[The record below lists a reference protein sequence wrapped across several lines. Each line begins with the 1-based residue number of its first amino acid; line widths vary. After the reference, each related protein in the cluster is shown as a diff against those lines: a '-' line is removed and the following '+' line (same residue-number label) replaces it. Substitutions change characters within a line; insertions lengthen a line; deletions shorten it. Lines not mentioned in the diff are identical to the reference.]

1 MTTLTNQIR
10 LQIAEKSAGSLNF
23 LALLRWALVIIF
35 LWFGGMK
42 FTAYEAAGIASFIE
56 HSPIMSW
63 LHALFG
69 VQGASYVIGVIE
81 LSTAAAL
88 ILGAFAP
95 IFSALGAAMSTA
107 TYLITLTFLLSTPGV
122 AEGTAGRLP
131 PAHFLLKDLVLLAA
145 SLSLLFASVQGPWLI
160 KKGLNQIRLQIAEK
174 SAGSR
179 NFLALLR
186 WALVII
192 FLWFGGWKLTADE
205 GARIAVFIEHSP
217 IMGWLHALFGVQGE
231 SYVIGVIEL
240 STAAALILGAFQPI
254 FSALGAAMSAATYLI
269 TLTFFLSTPGV
280 AEPTTG
286 GFPAISAAPGQFL
299 LKDLVLLAASLALL
313 FASVQGPWLNVQKS

>member
-1 MTTLTNQIR
+1 MINLTNQIR
-10 LQIAEKSAGSLNF
+10 LQVAERSAGSFNF

-42 FTAYEAAGIASFIE
+42 FTAYEAASIAPFIE

-69 VQGASYVIGVIE
+69 VQGASYVLGVIE

-88 ILGAFAP
+88 ILGAFQP
-95 IFSALGAAMSTA
+95 IFSALGAAMSAA
-107 TYLITLTFLLSTPGV
+107 TYLITLTFFLSTPGV
-122 AEGTAGRLP
+122 TEGTAGSLP

-145 SLSLLFASVQGPWLI
+145 SLSLLFASVT
-160 KKGLNQIRLQIAEK
+160 NQIRFQIAEK
-174 SAGSR
+174 SAGSF
-179 NFLALLR
+179 NFLSLLR

-192 FLWFGGWKLTADE
+192 FLWFGGYKFTADE
-205 GARIAVFIEHSP
+205 AARIAVFIEHSP
-217 IMGWLHALFGVQGE
+217 IMSWLHALFGVQGA
-231 SYVIGVIEL
+231 SYVLGVIEL

-280 AEPTTG
+280 AEATAG
-286 GFPAISAAPGQFL
+286 GFPAISSAPGQFL
-299 LKDLVLLAASLALL
+299 LKDLVLLAASLSLL